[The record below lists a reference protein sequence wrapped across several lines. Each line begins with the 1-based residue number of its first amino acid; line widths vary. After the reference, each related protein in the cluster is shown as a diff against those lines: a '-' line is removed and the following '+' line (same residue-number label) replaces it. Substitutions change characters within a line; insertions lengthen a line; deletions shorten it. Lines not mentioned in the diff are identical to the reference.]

1 MLKMN
6 KFSELQKYGT
16 ETTWGE
22 KESDQD
28 RGLTRDVEQ
37 SESSALA
44 PARAE
49 RRCYYFVFR
58 LDCPFSSFHFSHP
71 TRLQNS
77 GNRGVKLN
85 STFFWV
91 TFQIPI
97 VKN

>member
-37 SESSALA
+37 SEASALT

-49 RRCYYFVFR
+49 TVLLFCFSPRLPFFVIPLF
-58 LDCPFSSFHFSHP
+58 PS
-71 TRLQNS
+71 N
-77 GNRGVKLN
+77 K
-85 STFFWV
+85 V
-91 TFQIPI
+91 T
-97 VKN
+97 K